1 MAPSRKFPDTQTG
14 LLASTTG
21 RKAGPIRLRCG
32 RARERGIG
40 WPTVL
45 CSIIMAGALDMVD
58 RRTAYAGPDACTVVG
73 NAVTCAGNQSAGID
87 AGADF
92 PITPGAA
99 PILHVNNLTGDIAPT
114 SLRDGIRWARGTSGY
129 GPIKIIS
136 DTGSF
141 AIRSNTD
148 GFNLADPG
156 GDAITLVHRG
166 NIFAGVTGIRAES
179 NGSGPTGSGPIS
191 IGMVGDI
198 HANDGISALS
208 IVRTGNGNAG
218 AVSVSFTGNI
228 TASDQAI
235 SAKSIVSQGNGDS
248 GAVTIES
255 NGSLSGPIRARSEI
269 IQGNGNSGAISVT
282 HSGSLENGGISATSQ
297 VGWNGNSGTVNI
309 SNNGNITGDG
319 IFATSLV
326 GGFGDAG
333 AVSINTTGDIDN
345 SGRAVS
351 ISALSRAVTG
361 GQSGSVTV
369 TNRGN
374 LADSVVGIEASSMAL
389 YENAGAVVVSNTGD
403 IASKLAIFGSSIT
416 FGAGSAGP
424 VTITNI
430 GNVGEVGAVSR
441 NFENG
446 NAGVVSVSSTGT
458 ITSNTSGIVALSQSA
473 TGNAGAVTVVNSGN
487 ISSNKYHGISAAS
500 LSDTGSTA
508 DVSITSSGN
517 VTAGQVGV
525 FAQSAG
531 DAGSGNIRVKLDNG
545 TIQGGTGAA
554 VVIDG
559 AASTLT
565 IGANASLWSL
575 SGVAIAGGGDHA
587 ISNSGKVTGNLL
599 LGNGTNSFDN
609 LAGALFN
616 SGSIAYLDSA
626 GLLANAGT
634 FAPGGSGTAPITTT
648 LTGNYLQTA
657 GGSFAVDIGNGT
669 ADRVNVSGTANL
681 AGTVVPTL
689 GSLLGSARQ
698 FIILSAAGGVTNNGL
713 SVKDT
718 LLLDYELLYPNAND
732 VVLAVNANFTPA
744 GAALTPNQRVTA
756 AHLQGAFGAGGGSLD
771 NLFGYLGG
779 FADIP
784 SYAAALDRLHA
795 EPYLAPVKST
805 LLGSLGF
812 TDSLMSCPVAAA
824 AGTNAFIAEGECAW
838 ARMGG
843 RELNVDRTSANIGYQ
858 DKTWSASAGA
868 QFAIAPDWFAS
879 LAAGYESS
887 NLRVDNRAAG
897 NGDVFHIGAAAKYIR
912 GNWQISTALTGGHAV
927 YDMTRFS
934 VMPGV
939 SVRGDLSLSFIA
951 GRARTAYVFG
961 SENAY
966 VKPMF
971 DLDAVALLR
980 GGIMETGGGPV
991 GLNVARQTDVLLSA
1005 APAVEVGGRLAY
1017 ANGLEVR
1024 PFARAG
1030 IRAFSE
1036 ADLTATASFIGS
1048 PAGIASFTVTTP
1060 LDPWIGEVSA
1070 GIDMISSERF
1080 DARLSYDG
1088 RYGENTTQ
1096 HGGNVKL
1103 RAKF

>member
-1 MAPSRKFPDTQTG
+1 MAPSRKSPDTQTE
-14 LLASTTG
+14 LLVSTTG
-21 RKAGPIRLRCG
+21 GKAGPIRLRCG

-45 CSIIMAGALDMVD
+45 CSIIMAGALDVID
-58 RRTAYAGPDACTVVG
+58 RRTAYAGPDACTIVA
-73 NAVTCAGNQSAGID
+73 NEVTCAGNQSGGIQ
-87 AGADF
+87 ANADF
-92 PITPGAA
+92 PLPPGGA
-99 PILHVNNLTGDIAPT
+99 PILYIKNLTGDIAPT
-114 SLRDGIRWARGTSGY
+114 SVSNGILWSVLGTP
-129 GPIKIIS
+129 GPINIIS

-141 AIRSNTD
+141 AIRAQES
-148 GFNLADPG
+148 GFNLSHRDGIA
-156 GDAITLVHRG
+156 LVHRG
-166 NIFAGVTGIRAES
+166 DIFAGDAGIIANS
-179 NGSGPTGSGPIS
+179 AGSGPTGSIA
-191 IGMVGDI
+191 IGMVGNIVAD
-198 HANDGISALS
+198 DGIVARS
-208 IVRTGNGNAG
+208 IVDSGNGNAG
-218 AVSVSFTGNI
+218 AVSINFTGNI
-228 TASDQAI
+228 AANRKAINAASTVYQTD
-235 SAKSIVSQGNGDS
+235 GNS
-248 GAVTIES
+248 GAVTVQS
-255 NGSLSGPIRARSEI
+255 NGSLSGGITGASLVI
-269 IQGNGNSGAISVT
+269 MGNGNSGAVDVS
-282 HSGSLENGGISATSQ
+282 HKGRLEDGGISATSI
-297 VGWNGNSGTVNI
+297 VGRNGNSGSVSV
-309 SNNGNITGDG
+309 SNTGNIAGVIDARSIVQG
-319 IFATSLV
+319 L
-326 GGFGDAG
+326 GDAA
-333 AVSINTTGDIDN
+333 AVSVTSTGDI
-345 SGRAVS
+345 RS
-351 ISALSRAVTG
+351 IAALSHAVTEG
-361 GQSGSVTV
+361 HAGSVTV
-369 TNRGN
+369 TNKGN
-374 LADSVVGIEASSMAL
+374 LGGSGSGTGIGIEATSKAAGAG
-389 YENAGAVVVSNTGD
+389 NAGGVVVSNTGD
-403 IASKLAIFGSSIT
+403 IASKFGIFANSVASGT
-416 FGAGSAGP
+416 GSAGP

-430 GNVGEVGAVSR
+430 GNTGDLNAVSR
-441 NFENG
+441 AFASG

-458 ITSNTSGIVALSQSA
+458 ITGYSNGIYASSQSE
-473 TGNAGAVTVVNSGN
+473 TGNASAVTVANNGN
-487 ISSNKYHGISAAS
+487 ISSMTQGIAAGS
-500 LSDTGSTA
+500 SSGTGSAA
-508 DVSITSSGN
+508 DVSITSNGN
-517 VTAGQVGV
+517 VIAGEYGVLAVSSGLAGQ
-525 FAQSAG
+525 
-531 DAGSGNIRVKLDNG
+531 GNIRVTLDNG
-545 TIQGGTGAA
+545 TIRGGAEAA
-554 VVIDG
+554 VAIDG
-559 AASTLT
+559 ASSTLK

-575 SGVAIAGGGDHA
+575 NGVAITGGGDHA
-587 ISNSGKVTGNLL
+587 ISNSGKVTGNLT
-599 LGNGTNSFDN
+599 LGNGTNTFDN
-609 LAGALFN
+609 FTGAIFN
-616 SGSIAYLDSA
+616 SGSIAYLGSA
-626 GLLANAGT
+626 GLLTNAGT
-634 FAPGGSGTAPITTT
+634 FAPGGRGAAPITTT

-657 GGSFAVDIGNGT
+657 GGIFAVDIGNGA

-698 FIILSAAGGVTNNGL
+698 FIILSAAGGVTNSGL

-756 AHLQGAFGAGGGSLD
+756 AHLQGAFGAGGGSLT

-843 RELNVDRTSANIGYQ
+843 RELNVDRTTANIGYQ

-879 LAAGYESS
+879 FAAGYESS

-927 YDMTRFS
+927 YDMTRFG

-939 SVRGDLSLSFIA
+939 SVRGDLSISFIA

-961 SENAY
+961 SDNAY

-980 GGIMETGGGPV
+980 GGIMESGGGPV

-1048 PAGIASFTVTTP
+1048 PAGIASFTVATP
-1060 LDPWIGEVSA
+1060 LDQWLAEVSA

-1088 RYGENTTQ
+1088 RYGDNTTQ
-1096 HGGNVKL
+1096 HGGNLKL